1 MIDCSQKIIFHWH
14 EIRIISR
21 KLRCECLLHFDRKQ
35 KLKKYLQKESTQDG
49 SKENENA
56 RVKVL
61 MSSLQVFLKK
71 IDEHN
76 LKNAQ
81 KIRAVVKDKILQ
93 GKGQ

>member
-1 MIDCSQKIIFHWH
+1 MDQK
-14 EIRIISR
+14 R
-21 KLRCECLLHFDRKQ
+21 KRML
-35 KLKKYLQKESTQDG
+35 
-49 SKENENA
+49 

-61 MSSLQVFLKK
+61 MSSLKVFLKK
-71 IDEHN
+71 IDEHI